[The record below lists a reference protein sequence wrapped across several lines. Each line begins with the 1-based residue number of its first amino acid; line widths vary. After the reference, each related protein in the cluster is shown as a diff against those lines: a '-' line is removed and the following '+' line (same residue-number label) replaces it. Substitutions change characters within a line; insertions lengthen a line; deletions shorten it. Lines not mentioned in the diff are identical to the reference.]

1 MAAED
6 NKTFDDLVKETCRF
20 VDVRFEEFK
29 LKTTRGLSTALGQV
43 LSYVLIIAVLL
54 IVLSLLA
61 LALLQW
67 LNALLGSPWGTL
79 LVAGVFTIAI
89 LVLML
94 CRHAL
99 FKDLF
104 IKLFINI
111 FYNSDSDEQVQ

>member
-6 NKTFDDLVKETCRF
+6 KTFDELVKETCRF

-43 LSYVLIIAVLL
+43 LAYVVIIAVFL

-67 LNALLGSPWGTL
+67 LNSLLGAPWGTL
-79 LVAGVFTIAI
+79 LVAGIFTIAI

-94 CRHAL
+94 FRHAL

>member
-6 NKTFDDLVKETCRF
+6 KTFDELVKETCRL

-29 LKTTRGLSTALGQV
+29 LKTARGLSTALGQI
-43 LSYVLIIAVLL
+43 LAYVLIIAILL

-67 LNALLGSPWGTL
+67 LNGLVGSPWGTL
-79 LVAGVFTIAI
+79 IVCGVFLIAMGI
-89 LVLML
+89 LFLL
-94 CRHAL
+94 RHKL
-99 FKDLF
+99 FKDHF

-111 FYNSDSDEQVQ
+111 FYNADSDEKVQ